1 MVVQESKRNSL
12 LLSLKRSSG
21 SFSSTTSSST
31 ANSVSCRC
39 LSTKSNHSTRLTLLR
54 HKCSTIKLKLK
65 RNSTYIKNTDEEIM
79 CYDPDDATIVAR
91 YSEEMFHTTHKCFRC
106 PTERIS
112 LDELADSALNAV
124 CCQVTN
130 EKESSY
136 VECDAEY
143 EFEAEV
149 ESESES
155 EVEVESEV
163 EELETLSITTIELQ
177 LPLLPISDESL
188 VEFWEKF
195 CEEYK
200 PTE

>member
-1 MVVQESKRNSL
+1 
-12 LLSLKRSSG
+12 
-21 SFSSTTSSST
+21 
-31 ANSVSCRC
+31 
-39 LSTKSNHSTRLTLLR
+39 
-54 HKCSTIKLKLK
+54 
-65 RNSTYIKNTDEEIM
+65 M

-143 EFEAEV
+143 ECDAEV
-149 ESESES
+149 ESESE
-155 EVEVESEV
+155 V
-163 EELETLSITTIELQ
+163 EELDTLSITTIKLQ